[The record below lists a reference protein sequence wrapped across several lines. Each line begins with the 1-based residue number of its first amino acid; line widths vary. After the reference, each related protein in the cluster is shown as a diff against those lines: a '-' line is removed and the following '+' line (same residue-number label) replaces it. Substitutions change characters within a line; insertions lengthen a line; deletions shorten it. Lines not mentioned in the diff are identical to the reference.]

1 MNYKLGI
8 IGAGN
13 MANAIVKGII
23 KSKIYDKSEIIISD
37 INEIQRK
44 KIDDDFGIKTT
55 ADNEELAQKSDVILF
70 AVKPQYFLSS
80 IENID
85 KKNLN
90 NKLIISIM
98 AGLSIEK
105 IAKSLMTDVQIS
117 RIMPNT
123 PALVNEA
130 MSVIC
135 FADNV
140 SDENKKLV
148 VEIFDSIGKSKIS
161 EESKIDAV
169 TAISGS
175 SPAYVFMMIEAMADA
190 GVLLGLSRDDA
201 YFLASQT
208 IMGSA
213 KLFLETNIHPAKLK
227 DMVCSPGG
235 TTIEAVRILEQKG
248 FRSALLEA
256 MIACDKKSQDMGKI
270 EKYIFIYLK

>member
-37 INEIQRK
+37 ISEDQRK
-44 KIDDDFGIKTT
+44 KIEDEFGIKTT
-55 ADNEELAQKSDVILF
+55 ADNNELAEKSQVILF
-70 AVKPQYFLSS
+70 AVKPQYFAGS
-80 IENID
+80 IENINR
-85 KKNLN
+85 KNLS
-90 NKLIISIM
+90 NKLVISIM

-105 IAKSLMTDVQIS
+105 IAKSLMTAVQVS

-148 VEIFDSIGKSKIS
+148 LEIFDSIGKSKIS
-161 EESKIDAV
+161 DESKIDAV

-201 YFLASQT
+201 YFLAAQT

-213 KLFLETNIHPAKLK
+213 KLFLESNMHPAKLK
-227 DMVCSPGG
+227 DMVCSPAG
-235 TTIEAVRILEQKG
+235 TTIEAVRVLEQKG
-248 FRSALLEA
+248 FRSVLIEA
-256 MIACDKKSQDMGKI
+256 MIACDKKSKDMSKI
-270 EKYIFIYLK
+270 EK

>member
-13 MANAIVKGII
+13 MASAIVKGII

-37 INEIQRK
+37 ISKERRK
-44 KIDDDFGIKTT
+44 KIDNEFGIKTT
-55 ADNEELAQKSDVILF
+55 AENDEVFGKSDVIIF

-80 IENID
+80 IENIN
-85 KKNLN
+85 KQNLN

-98 AGLSIEK
+98 AGISIEK
-105 IAKSLMTDVQIS
+105 ISKALMGDVQVV

-135 FADNV
+135 FAENV
-140 SDENKKLV
+140 SDENKRLV
-148 VEIFDSIGKSKIS
+148 VGIFDGIGKSKIS

-175 SPAYVFMMIEAMADA
+175 SPAYIFIMIEAMADA

-213 KLFLETNIHPAKLK
+213 KLFLETNTHPAKLK

-235 TTIEAVRILEQKG
+235 TTIEAVRVLEQKG
-248 FRSALLEA
+248 FRSALIEA
-256 MIACDKKSQDMGKI
+256 MIACDKKSKDMGKD
-270 EKYIFIYLK
+270 EK

>member
-37 INEIQRK
+37 ISEDQRK
-44 KIDDDFGIKTT
+44 KIEDEFGIKTT
-55 ADNEELAQKSDVILF
+55 ADNNELAEKSQVILF
-70 AVKPQYFLSS
+70 AVKPQYFASS
-80 IENID
+80 IENINRQ
-85 KKNLN
+85 NLS

-105 IAKSLMTDVQIS
+105 IAKSLMTAVQVV

-148 VEIFDSIGKSKIS
+148 VEIFDSIGKSRIS
-161 EESKIDAV
+161 DESKIDAV

-201 YFLASQT
+201 YFLAAQT

-213 KLFLETNIHPAKLK
+213 KLFLESNMHPAKLK
-227 DMVCSPGG
+227 DMVCSPAG
-235 TTIEAVRILEQKG
+235 TTIEAVRMLEQKG
-248 FRSALLEA
+248 FRSALIEA
-256 MIACDKKSQDMGKI
+256 MIACDNKSKDMS
-270 EKYIFIYLK
+270 

>member
-13 MANAIVKGII
+13 MASAIVKGII

-37 INEIQRK
+37 INKIQRK
-44 KIDDDFGIKTT
+44 KIEDDFGIKTT

-190 GVLLGLSRDDA
+190 GVLLGLSRD
-201 YFLASQT
+201 FLASQT

-235 TTIEAVRILEQKG
+235 TTIEAVRVLEQKG
-248 FRSALLEA
+248 FRSALIEA
-256 MIACDKKSQDMGKI
+256 MIACDNKSKDMGKD
-270 EKYIFIYLK
+270 EK

>member
-13 MANAIVKGII
+13 MASAIVKGII
-23 KSKIYDKSEIIISD
+23 KSKIYNKTEIIISD
-37 INEIQRK
+37 ISEVQRK
-44 KIDDDFGIKTT
+44 KIEDEFGIKTT
-55 ADNEELAQKSDVILF
+55 AENDEVLGKSDVIIF
-70 AVKPQYFLSS
+70 AVKPQYFQSS
-80 IENID
+80 IENIN
-85 KKNLN
+85 KQNIN

-98 AGLSIEK
+98 AGISIEK
-105 IAKSLMTDVQIS
+105 MAKALMTDVQVV

-140 SDENKKLV
+140 SDENKKLA
-148 VEIFDSIGKSKIS
+148 VEIFDSIGKTKITD
-161 EESKIDAV
+161 ESKIDAV

-175 SPAYVFMMIEAMADA
+175 SPAYIFMMIEAMADA

-213 KLFLETNIHPAKLK
+213 KLFLESNTHPAKLK
-227 DMVCSPGG
+227 DMVCSPAG
-235 TTIEAVRILEQKG
+235 TTIEAVRVLEQKG
-248 FRSALLEA
+248 FRSALIEA
-256 MIACDKKSQDMGKI
+256 MIACDKKSKDMGKD
-270 EKYIFIYLK
+270 

>member
-1 MNYKLGI
+1 MDYKLGI

-13 MANAIVKGII
+13 MASAIVKGII

-44 KIDDDFGIKTT
+44 KIEDEFGIKTT
-55 ADNEELAQKSDVILF
+55 ANNEELAQKSDVILF

-80 IENID
+80 IENIN

-98 AGLSIEK
+98 AGISIEK
-105 IAKSLMTDVQIS
+105 ISKALMRDVQVV

-135 FADNV
+135 FAENV

-148 VEIFDSIGKSKIS
+148 VGIFDSIGKSKIL

-213 KLFLETNIHPAKLK
+213 KLFLETNTHPAKLK

-248 FRSALLEA
+248 FRSALIEA
-256 MIACDKKSQDMGKI
+256 MIACDKKSKDMGKI
-270 EKYIFIYLK
+270 EK

>member
-13 MANAIVKGII
+13 MASAIVKGII

-44 KIDDDFGIKTT
+44 KIEDDFGIKTT
-55 ADNEELAQKSDVILF
+55 ANNEELAQKSDVIIF

-85 KKNLN
+85 KQNLN

-98 AGLSIEK
+98 AGISIEK
-105 IAKSLMTDVQIS
+105 ISKALMGDVQVV

-135 FADNV
+135 FAENV

-235 TTIEAVRILEQKG
+235 TTIEAVRVLEQKG
-248 FRSALLEA
+248 FRSALIEA
-256 MIACDKKSQDMGKI
+256 MIACDKKSKDMGKD
-270 EKYIFIYLK
+270 EK